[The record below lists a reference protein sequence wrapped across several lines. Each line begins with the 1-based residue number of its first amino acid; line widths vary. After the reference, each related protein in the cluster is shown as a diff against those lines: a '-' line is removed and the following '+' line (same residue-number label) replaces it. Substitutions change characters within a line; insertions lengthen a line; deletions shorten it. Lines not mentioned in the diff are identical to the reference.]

1 MDSQKYRVNFR
12 TLRLMLVISF
22 ICTGVYCLFDLLAGI
37 GLPWMAD
44 YCAENQE
51 KLPGAWVILIERK
64 LSIPQWYYLLS
75 AVLDVASL
83 GGVVLM
89 WRMRRNGFFSYS
101 LAKVLLML
109 MPMLFLDR
117 SYVGVGNMMVAVL
130 FIVCYFLLMRSLGIL
145 SRGRVNAAEVL
156 PEEDGDAEWKD
167 S

>member
-44 YCAENQE
+44 YCAANQE

-130 FIVCYFLLMRSLGIL
+130 FIVC
-145 SRGRVNAAEVL
+145 
-156 PEEDGDAEWKD
+156 
-167 S
+167 